1 MRHPGHH
8 FICHGAVVRAV
19 ASTAGRQ
26 AQIIPGLECCRE
38 RPQSK
43 KPNKKDG
50 KPALHPS
57 LMLHDERITPVD
69 RQPRCVLRYHRFI
82 AVSSTLPEEFP
93 VSQENASS
101 SSTELSAQ
109 AACTRRPL
117 RIALFGFGTVGSSVA
132 RILVE
137 SKTEGVELTH
147 IYNRNVARKRVDW
160 TAPNV
165 VWSEDAD
172 AVLASDV
179 DVIVELAGGLDPAG
193 EWVRRALE
201 AGKSVVTANK
211 KLIAYHGVE
220 LERLAA
226 AKGGHLKYGAA
237 VAGGI
242 PVIPGIEQGLA
253 GDRIESMEGILNGT
267 CNFILSKM
275 EAGAEYATVLAT
287 AQAKGYAE
295 ADPTEDVGGFDARAK
310 LAILMRL
317 ALRVVVDPEEIVPQ
331 PITAVTAVDFSYARD
346 LGCTIRQV
354 ARAEESGGNVAA
366 TVGPMLVDKKSPLAW
381 SRGTENMVI
390 LTGHYGGDVVFSGH
404 GAGGH
409 PTAVAVVSDL
419 LALAHGSRRVAV
431 PSTPACI
438 GAEFEVP
445 HYIRFLVND
454 RPGIVAEITGALA
467 RERINIRAIVQK
479 PGYPAHA
486 LPFVVTV
493 EPCKSSALKRALAS
507 ISRMDCL
514 LEEPLDLQM
523 LE

>member
-1 MRHPGHH
+1 M
-8 FICHGAVVRAV
+8 
-19 ASTAGRQ
+19 
-26 AQIIPGLECCRE
+26 
-38 RPQSK
+38 SK
-43 KPNKKDG
+43 
-50 KPALHPS
+50 
-57 LMLHDERITPVD
+57 EI
-69 RQPRCVLRYHRFI
+69 
-82 AVSSTLPEEFP
+82 P
-93 VSQENASS
+93 VSEAHGSASPLEQSLPS
-101 SSTELSAQ
+101 SMKSHA
-109 AACTRRPL
+109 RRPL

-137 SKTEGVELTH
+137 SKPKVLELTH
-147 IYNRNVARKRVDW
+147 IFNRGVERKRVDW
-160 TAPNV
+160 TPANV

-179 DVIVELAGGLDPAG
+179 DVIVELAGGLDPAAG
-193 EWVRRALE
+193 WVRRALE

-211 KLIAYHGVE
+211 KLIAYQGVE

-226 AKGGHLKYGAA
+226 ARGGHIKYGAA

-242 PVIPGIEQGLA
+242 PVIPGLEQGLA
-253 GDRIESMEGILNGT
+253 GDRIERMEGILNGT

-275 EAGAEYATVLAT
+275 EEGADYASVLAI

-295 ADPTEDVGGFDARAK
+295 ADPTEDVGGFDARSK

-317 ALRVVVDPEEIVPQ
+317 ALRVIIDPEEIVPQ
-331 PITAVTAVDFSYARD
+331 SITAVSAVDFSYARD

-354 ARAEESGGNVAA
+354 ARAEQTGGHVAA
-366 TVGPMLVDKKSPLAW
+366 TVGPMLVDRHSPLAW

-419 LALAHGSRRVAV
+419 LALAHDSRRVEIPSV
-431 PSTPACI
+431 PARV
-438 GAEFEVP
+438 GVEFQVP
-445 HYIRFLVND
+445 HYIRFTVVD
-454 RPGIVAEITGALA
+454 RPGIVAAITAALA
-467 RERINIRAIVQK
+467 REQINIRAIVQK
-479 PGYPAHA
+479 PGYPQNA

-493 EPCKSSALKRALAS
+493 EPCKSSALQRALAGIRS
-507 ISRMDCL
+507 MDCL
-514 LEEPLDLQM
+514 IEEPLDLQM

>member
-1 MRHPGHH
+1 
-8 FICHGAVVRAV
+8 
-19 ASTAGRQ
+19 
-26 AQIIPGLECCRE
+26 
-38 RPQSK
+38 
-43 KPNKKDG
+43 
-50 KPALHPS
+50 
-57 LMLHDERITPVD
+57 
-69 RQPRCVLRYHRFI
+69 
-82 AVSSTLPEEFP
+82 
-93 VSQENASS
+93 
-101 SSTELSAQ
+101 
-109 AACTRRPL
+109 L
-117 RIALFGFGTVGSSVA
+117 RIALFGFGTVASSVA

-137 SKTEGVELTH
+137 SKPQGLELTH
-147 IYNRNVARKRVDW
+147 VYSRSLARRRVDW
-160 TAPNV
+160 VPSSVT
-165 VWSEDAD
+165 WTDDAD
-172 AVLASDV
+172 AVLASSDV
-179 DVIVELAGGLDPAG
+179 DVVVELAGGLEPAG
-193 EWVRRALE
+193 GWVRRALD

-211 KLIAYHGVE
+211 KLIAYHGAE

-242 PVIPGIEQGLA
+242 PVIPGLEQGLA
-253 GDRIESMEGILNGT
+253 GDRIERIEGILNGT

-275 EAGAEYATVLAT
+275 EAGAEYAPVLAD

-317 ALRVVVDPEEIVPQ
+317 ALRVEVNPEEIVPR
-331 PITAVTAVDFSYARD
+331 PITSITAVDFSYARD

-354 ARAEESGGNVAA
+354 ARAEQALDEVAA
-366 TVGPMLVDKKSPLAW
+366 TVGPMLVDLRSPLAW

-419 LALAHGSRRVAV
+419 LALAHGSRRVEL
-431 PSTPACI
+431 PAAPARVS
-438 GAEFEVP
+438 GEFEVP
-445 HYIRFLVND
+445 HFIRFLVDD

-479 PGYPAHA
+479 AGYPHHA

-493 EPCKSSALKRALAS
+493 EPCRSSVLQRALAS
-507 ISRMDCL
+507 IKTMDCL

>member
-1 MRHPGHH
+1 MSSHVKNSVSERE
-8 FICHGAVVRAV
+8 RSAV
-19 ASTAGRQ
+19 ASS
-26 AQIIPGLECCRE
+26 E
-38 RPQSK
+38 RP
-43 KPNKKDG
+43 
-50 KPALHPS
+50 
-57 LMLHDERITPVD
+57 T
-69 RQPRCVLRYHRFI
+69 
-82 AVSSTLPEEFP
+82 
-93 VSQENASS
+93 
-101 SSTELSAQ
+101 
-109 AACTRRPL
+109 L

-132 RILVE
+132 RIILD
-137 SKTEGVELTH
+137 SKPEGLELTH
-147 IYNRNVARKRVDW
+147 IYNRNVARKKVDW
-160 TAPNV
+160 VPKSV
-165 VWSEDAD
+165 VWSEDWES
-172 AVLASDV
+172 VLASDV
-179 DVIVELAGGLDPAG
+179 DAIVELVGGFDPPG
-193 EWVRRALE
+193 TWVRRAIE

-242 PVIPGIEQGLA
+242 PVIPGLEQGLA
-253 GDRIESMEGILNGT
+253 GDRITRMEGILNGT

-275 EAGAEYATVLAT
+275 EAGAEYESVLAE

-295 ADPTEDVGGFDARAK
+295 ADPTEDVGGFDARSK

-317 ALRVVVDPEEIVPQ
+317 ALRVVVDPDEIVPQ
-331 PITAVTAVDFSYARD
+331 PITSVTAVDFSYARD
-346 LGCTIRQV
+346 LNCTIRQV
-354 ARAEESGGNVAA
+354 ARAEERDGAVAA
-366 TVGPMLVDKKSPLAW
+366 TVGPMLVDRNSPLAW

-419 LALAHGSRRVAV
+419 LALAHGSRRVAIPSV
-431 PSTPACI
+431 PAKI

-445 HYIRFLVND
+445 HYIRFLVSD
-454 RPGIVAEITGALA
+454 RPGIVSEITGALA

-479 PGYPAHA
+479 PGYPAEA

-493 EPCKSSALKRALAS
+493 EPCKSSAMKRALAE
-507 ISRMDCL
+507 IGKMDCL
-514 LEEPLDLQM
+514 LKAPLDLQM

>member
-1 MRHPGHH
+1 MNAKDEGFGLQETKRARLDVVAEGEDKPG
-8 FICHGAVVRAV
+8 
-19 ASTAGRQ
+19 
-26 AQIIPGLECCRE
+26 
-38 RPQSK
+38 
-43 KPNKKDG
+43 
-50 KPALHPS
+50 
-57 LMLHDERITPVD
+57 
-69 RQPRCVLRYHRFI
+69 
-82 AVSSTLPEEFP
+82 VS
-93 VSQENASS
+93 
-101 SSTELSAQ
+101 
-109 AACTRRPL
+109 RPL

-137 SKTEGVELTH
+137 SRPEGLELTH
-147 IYNRNVARKRVDW
+147 VFNRGVARKRVDW
-160 TAPNV
+160 TPKGV

-172 AVLASDV
+172 AVLESDA
-179 DVIVELAGGLDPAG
+179 DVVVELMGGLDPAG
-193 EWVRRALE
+193 AWVRKALE

-242 PVIPGIEQGLA
+242 PVIPGLEQGLA
-253 GDRIESMEGILNGT
+253 GDRITRMEGILNGT

-275 EAGAEYATVLAT
+275 DEGAEYADVLAE

-317 ALRVVVDPEEIVPQ
+317 ALRVVVDPEEISPKA
-331 PITAVTAVDFSYARD
+331 ITAVKAVDFSYARD

-354 ARAEESGGNVAA
+354 ARAEAGESGMAA
-366 TVGPMLVDKKSPLAW
+366 TVGPMLVGLRSPLAW
-381 SRGTENMVI
+381 SRGTENMVV
-390 LTGHYGGDVVFSGH
+390 LTGRYGGDVVFSGH

-419 LALAHGSRRVAV
+419 LALAHGSRRVAIPSV
-431 PSTPACI
+431 PAKI

-445 HYIRFLVND
+445 HYIRFLVRD
-454 RPGIVAEITGALA
+454 RPGIVHEITGALA
-467 RERINIRAIVQK
+467 REAINIRAIVQK
-479 PGYPAHA
+479 AGYPAEA

-493 EPCKSSALKRALAS
+493 EPCKSSALKRALES
-507 ISRMDCL
+507 IRGMDCM
-514 LEEPLDLQM
+514 LEQPLDLQM